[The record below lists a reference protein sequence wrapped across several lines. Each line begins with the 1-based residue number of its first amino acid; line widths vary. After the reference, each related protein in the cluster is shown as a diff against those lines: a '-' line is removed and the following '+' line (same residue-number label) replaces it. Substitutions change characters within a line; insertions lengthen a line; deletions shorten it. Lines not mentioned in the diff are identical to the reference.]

1 MAFLRSKRR
10 CTVQRRT
17 FFLFAALLLL
27 PVFSF
32 AQESSQNRLERQRRA
47 ITEEADSELMR
58 MNVNDSEVSL
68 IAKGFWKGTLSVNW
82 GISRS
87 PLGVSPDSE
96 DSPLLFTQEVDMT
109 LSLWIRERWFLEV
122 SFLDDYNLNTYR
134 AGYQGFPG
142 ETVQYVGVGN
152 TGLDFPVFPYLDLG
166 GDSPS
171 SFGVYGRF
179 GSGDLSFHS
188 LVRYDAAAREERI
201 FVGDRERSFS
211 NLSPDNPLRGVSFV
225 LPDENISAA
234 PVVYLEDKNGAL
246 SDASGRRWR
255 QTVSSEY
262 ASGINGIVELAR
274 EHAGM
279 VAVSYPGVSSTGTPR
294 LGNYSDAPGVSYLG
308 DVQAFFAGT
317 DLSQYPQP
325 GGTTV
330 PGTVTIGGVSALV
343 IYEPG
348 TFSPFERQSRYRSP
362 SATSEDAALIRTS
375 SGERI
380 SGFEVLPAD
389 SIVLS
394 LDLPL
399 YSLSGDDSQRGIFEL
414 VSTVGYGAA
423 GYSGRRIPESMWP
436 LAEDYPGIYLP
447 GKQSFTEDISIR
459 FTNYG
464 PAGAYVIG
472 TDVVSGSVQVY
483 RGGILDSQISYDS
496 GSGTVRLSSPVGFN
510 EVIRITYL
518 RRSEERRLGSLAAGV
533 GLVYKPEAKPF
544 SWEAALGLRWNI
556 SQEAY
561 TEEGAVSPGTVGF
574 GGKAAWDYDRLK
586 TSVSLGL
593 GFQQPDTTGLYR
605 IAGMEGNSEVVMGL
619 STSGAFISEA
629 PSVTQELP
637 LSLNL
642 SLSKRADLVYRN
654 YRNADIFG
662 VSTLMPIDWNAPIV
676 SDKQGPYPATDADM
690 EIFAAEFDL
699 DASSLNGKDWTG
711 FEVPLGEDGKLLERA
726 KAVVVPLRYYNF
738 SHSNMTVVVQ
748 FGVLSDPNLGTM
760 ENTNLIVEERFFPT
774 IPASPLPFG
783 WVNNENVTIVL
794 DDAKRHKLQNAT
806 HMRIVIINNDMSFS
820 LQGRLLA
827 ARPYIMGASWR
838 AITLAST
845 PPEITGAVDPAVSL
859 AEMRDPSLNNS
870 TISRLHP
877 SGANHVLKV
886 DWDSSIVS
894 AGGDGRVSEIPLSQ
908 YKVLSFFL
916 KTPEAR
922 PATDPPSPTSFS
934 SFRFIIARGPSSFG
948 NDNEIALDAK
958 IPAAAFNA
966 AGQWVKV
973 EFNYREKRVLIDGNP
988 VSGAQLEYR
997 QSALR
1002 QSGTDLYTSGSAYIA
1017 AFVESSVPLA
1027 DGTFSIDEICL
1038 EEPAPSYRL
1047 NTGTTLEWIH
1057 PEPIISVNDTPV
1069 VSNFSVN
1076 TVLETGVTGDPFTSE
1091 SEAFTGMQSRSSAG
1105 ITVLDTAVTGNLSF
1119 TVSNELS
1126 YWSAGHGLS
1135 RSFGP
1140 VSINERFNTAPSG
1153 KNFDHKFSI
1162 GLDGLLHAQLSSDIN
1177 YEIKKLK
1184 RFWDFS
1190 TGIDAVENGRP
1201 GFSLGADLGYTEKT
1215 DRPEFWLENY
1225 GETWAMSFPE
1235 MLIDSGSVSNGTI
1248 QNRDLH
1254 GKAAI
1259 NVARTPLGLNLGFD
1273 MSSSVSVPLR
1283 TTQSSS
1289 RGALEFPFVVGKLR
1303 GALRS
1308 ERTFRR
1314 LESGYGEDLGK
1325 DIEQYGG
1332 SLSASS
1338 PLWLTIPV
1346 YSIFD
1351 PGLDDSLDKTLNN
1364 YSIPGKTE
1372 NTRWNEQLSLNLLFP
1387 ERYDPLSLIVPVG
1400 FSSRI
1405 DRTLDQRLNTRL
1417 DVLTFSPALNFS
1429 GINLFGSMGTTPV
1442 FHFYRNDEFHHSVS
1456 GIFSFPK
1463 SEQPVWRLQAEQ
1475 NLAFFGFKGAELE
1488 IHNTVTTGSTG
1499 WIESIAVLWT
1509 VPAEKTLLSLIYD
1522 KTMGRLG
1529 GADNFPA
1536 VKSLA
1541 VSDYERLRRESL
1553 ELVID
1558 KSGDYG
1564 DYSVILGHESLVR
1577 ILGKLT
1583 LSAFSKLNVKLNEY
1597 SDTLSF
1603 MLNCGT
1609 SLSVTF

>member
-10 CTVQRRT
+10 RTAQRRT
-17 FFLFAALLLL
+17 FFPFTALLLL

-32 AQESSQNRLERQRRA
+32 AQESPQNRLESQRRA
-47 ITEEADSELMR
+47 ITEEADSELVR

-68 IAKGFWKGTLSVNW
+68 IARGFWKGTLSVNW

-96 DSPLLFTQEVDMT
+96 DSPLLFTQEVDLT

-211 NLSPDNPLRGVSFV
+211 NLSPDKPLRGVSFV
-225 LPDENISAA
+225 LPDENISAV
-234 PVVYLEDKNGAL
+234 PVVYIEDKNGGL
-246 SDASGRRWR
+246 TDTGGRKWR
-255 QTVSSEY
+255 LAVPSEY
-262 ASGINGIVELAR
+262 AVSGINGVVELAR
-274 EHAGM
+274 EPAGM
-279 VAVSYPGVSSTGTPR
+279 VAVSYPGVSSAGTPG
-294 LGNYSDAPGVSYLG
+294 LGNYFDAPGTSYLG
-308 DVQAFFAGT
+308 DVRAFFAGT
-317 DLSQYPQP
+317 NLSQYPQP
-325 GGTTV
+325 GGAAA
-330 PGTVTIGGVSALV
+330 PGTVIINGASALV

-380 SGFEVLPAD
+380 PGFEALPAD
-389 SIVLS
+389 SLVLS
-394 LDLPL
+394 LELPL
-399 YSLSGDDSQRGIFEL
+399 YSQSGDDSQRGVFEL
-414 VSTVGYGAA
+414 VSAA
-423 GYSGRRIPESMWP
+423 GQNDRRTPESMWP
-436 LAEDYPGIYLP
+436 LAEDYPAIYLP
-447 GKQSFTEDISIR
+447 GKQSFTDDISIR

-472 TDVVSGSVQVY
+472 TDVVAGSVQVY
-483 RGGILDSQISYDS
+483 RGGILDSQVSYDS
-496 GSGTVRLSSPVGFN
+496 GSGTVQLSSPVGFN

-518 RRSEERRLGSLAAGV
+518 KRSEERRLGSLAAGV
-533 GLVYKPEAKPF
+533 GLVYKPEEKPF
-544 SWEAALGLRWNI
+544 SWEAALGLRWNVG
-556 SQEAY
+556 QETY

-574 GGKAAWDYDRLK
+574 GGRAAWDYDRLK
-586 TSVSLGL
+586 ASVSLGL
-593 GFQQPDTTGLYR
+593 GFEHPDTTGLYR

-619 STSGAFISEA
+619 STSAAFISQA

-637 LSLNL
+637 FSLNL

-662 VSTLMPIDWNAPIV
+662 VSKLMPIDWNAPVV
-676 SDKQGPYPATDADM
+676 SDKQGPYPAMDADM
-690 EIFAAEFDL
+690 EIFTAEFDL

-711 FEVPLGEDGKLLERA
+711 FEVPLGEDGKLLEQA

-738 SHSNMTVVVQ
+738 SHSNITVVVQ
-748 FGVLSDPNLGTM
+748 FGVLSDPDLGTM
-760 ENTNLIVEERFFPT
+760 ENTNLIVEKRFFPT
-774 IPASPLPFG
+774 IPASPLPSG
-783 WVNNENVTIVL
+783 WANNENVTIIL
-794 DDAKRHKLQNAT
+794 DDAKRQKLQNAT
-806 HMRIVIINNDMSFS
+806 HMRIVIINNDTASS

-827 ARPYIMGASWR
+827 ARPYSMGASWR
-838 AITLAST
+838 AVTLSSA
-845 PPEITGAVDPAVSL
+845 PPEITGAADPAVSL
-859 AEMRDPSLNNS
+859 AEMRDPGLNNG
-870 TISRLHP
+870 TINRLHP
-877 SGANHVLKV
+877 SGVNHVLKV
-886 DWDSSIVS
+886 DWDSSIAS
-894 AGGDGRVSEIPLSQ
+894 AGADGRVSEIPLSQ

-922 PATDPPSPTSFS
+922 PVTDPPSSTPFS
-934 SFRFIIARGPSSFG
+934 SFRFIIGRGPSSFG
-948 NDNEIALDAK
+948 NDNEIALEAA
-958 IPAAAFNA
+958 IPAAAFGA
-966 AGQWVKV
+966 PGQWVKV
-973 EFNYREKRVLIDGNP
+973 ELNYREKKVLIDGNSVP
-988 VSGAQLEYR
+988 GADLRYR
-997 QSALR
+997 QGVFR
-1002 QSGTDLYTSGSAYIA
+1002 RSGTDLYTSGSAYIA
-1017 AFVESSVPLA
+1017 AFVESSAPLA
-1027 DGTFSIDEICL
+1027 AGTFSIDEICL

-1057 PEPIISVNDTPV
+1057 PEPIISINDTPV
-1069 VSNFSVN
+1069 LSDFSVN
-1076 TVLETGVTGDPFTSE
+1076 TALETGATGDPFTPE
-1091 SEAFTGMQSRSSAG
+1091 SETFTGMQSRSSAE

-1119 TVSNELS
+1119 TVSNEVS

-1140 VSINERFNTAPSG
+1140 VSIDERFNTAPYN
-1153 KNFDHKFSI
+1153 KNFDHKLSV
-1162 GLDGLLHAQLSSDIN
+1162 GLDSLLHAQLSSDID
-1177 YEIKKLK
+1177 YEIGKLK

-1190 TGIDAVENGRP
+1190 TGIDAVENGHP
-1201 GFSLGADLGYTEKT
+1201 GFSVGADLGYTEKT
-1215 DRPEFWLENY
+1215 DRPELWLENY
-1225 GETWAMSFPE
+1225 GEAWTRSFPE

-1248 QNRDLH
+1248 RNRDLH
-1254 GKAAI
+1254 GRAAI
-1259 NVARTPLGLNLGFD
+1259 NVARTPLGANLSFD
-1273 MSSSVSVPLR
+1273 MTSSVSVPLR

-1289 RGALEFPFVVGKLR
+1289 RGALEFPFVAGRLR
-1303 GALRS
+1303 GAFRS
-1308 ERTFRR
+1308 ERTFSR
-1314 LESGYGEDLGK
+1314 LENGYGEDLGK
-1325 DIEQYGG
+1325 DIEKYGG

-1338 PLWLTIPV
+1338 PLWFTIPV

-1351 PGLDDSLDKTLNN
+1351 PGLEDSLDKTLDN
-1364 YSIPGKTE
+1364 YSSPGETE
-1372 NTRWNEQLSLNLLFP
+1372 NTRWSELFSVNLFFP
-1387 ERYDPLSLIVPVG
+1387 ERYDPLSLIIPVS

-1405 DRTLDQRLNTRL
+1405 DRTLDQRLSTRL
-1417 DVLTFSPALNFS
+1417 DVLTFSPALSFS
-1429 GINLFGSMGTTPV
+1429 GINLFGAMGTTPV
-1442 FHFYRNDEFHHSVS
+1442 FHFYRNDEFRHSVS
-1456 GIFSFPK
+1456 GVFSFPK

-1475 NLAFFGFKGAELE
+1475 NLAFFGAKGAELD
-1488 IHNTVTTGSTG
+1488 IHNTFTTGSTG

-1536 VKSLA
+1536 VKALA
-1541 VSDYERLRRESL
+1541 ASDYERLRRESL

-1558 KSGDYG
+1558 RSGEYG

-1577 ILGKLT
+1577 ILGRLT

-1603 MLNCGT
+1603 MLNFGT
-1609 SLSVTF
+1609 SLSITF